1 MSKRFRET
9 MEALGAEYLGQLPD
23 FGGGAFAAAQL
34 AKVISTRLGTRSDA
48 AAEDTSSKNQLRLQ
62 SVPMTSR
69 TSKKL
74 GILAKRISQLA
85 GHRVSRRQVA
95 ALILE
100 RAVSAG

>member
-9 MEALGAEYLGQLPD
+9 VEALGAEYLGQLPD

-34 AKVISTRLGTRSDA
+34 AKVMSARLATRSSGA
-48 AAEDTSSKNQLRLQ
+48 TEDTSSKDRFRLQ
-62 SVPMTSR
+62 SVPITPR
-69 TSKKL
+69 TARKL
-74 GILAKRISQLA
+74 GVLAERISRLA

-100 RAVSAG
+100 RAVGAG

>member
-34 AKVISTRLGTRSDA
+34 AKVISSRLGTHSNG
-48 AAEDTSSKNQLRLQ
+48 AAEDTSSKHRMRLQ
-62 SVPMTSR
+62 SVPITLR
-69 TSKKL
+69 TSKNL
-74 GILAKRISQLA
+74 GTLAKRISRLA

-100 RAVSAG
+100 RAVGAG